1 MVYHGDD
8 FDGIWNSA
16 KGQLQNLGYVC
27 THQSAQK
34 YRVALKSPAT
44 WNPYQ
49 ELDQETRER
58 CQGLSRAALSKEV
71 ASRWRQGARAR
82 QPPGANCVDIETYR
96 VNPKKPLNLLG
107 SALTHTKLDDI
118 FPTSVGRFGPLQ
130 FSIPRSALML
140 FKEYGPHCLQH
151 RMVKMKKPRGATWS
165 QAPEIAR
172 RAVWPA
178 TSLQH
183 AKEYLS

>member
-1 MVYHGDD
+1 MVTTSMAYG
-8 FDGIWNSA
+8 
-16 KGQLQNLGYVC
+16 
-27 THQSAQK
+27 TAQK
-34 YRVALKSPAT
+34 DSSKIWGTSAHITLRKSIELLSKALPLGTLTS
-44 WNPYQ
+44 Q
-49 ELDQETRER
+49 ELELYQETRER

-107 SALTHTKLDDI
+107 SAPIHTKLDDI